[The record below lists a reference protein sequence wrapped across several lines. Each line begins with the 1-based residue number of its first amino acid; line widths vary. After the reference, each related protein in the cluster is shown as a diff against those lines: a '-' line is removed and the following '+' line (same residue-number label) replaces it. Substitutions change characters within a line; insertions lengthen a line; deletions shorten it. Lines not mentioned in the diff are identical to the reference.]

1 MKRDLIIDFD
11 GTIADSS
18 KRVYDLFIE
27 RHRLNGMPQFQ
38 RENLK
43 WNFAPY
49 ITEKEDRMECLS
61 YFSDPWMY
69 EFLDWTD
76 KYAKD
81 TIAELSKTYN
91 IIICSKREKG
101 AYEPLL
107 EWLERNMPCE
117 YQTCFLSAF
126 DKGMVGRRGSVII
139 DDKPSCLLGNKDRYK
154 KILFG
159 NYGYQQDEILEMD
172 FTKVKDLNEN
182 LVKCNTWKDVL
193 KELK

>member
-18 KRVYDLFIE
+18 KRIYNLFNE
-27 RHRLNGMPQFQ
+27 RHRLNGIPFK
-38 RENLK
+38 REDLK

-49 ITEKEDRMECLS
+49 ITEKEDRAECLS
-61 YFSDPWMY
+61 YFSDPKMY
-69 EFLDWTD
+69 EFLEWTD
-76 KYAKD
+76 EYAKEA
-81 TIAELSKTYN
+81 IAELSKTYN
-91 IIICSKREKG
+91 IIICSRRERG
-101 AYEPLL
+101 TYEPLL

-117 YQTCFLSAF
+117 YQTCFLSTF

-139 DDKPSCLLGNKDRYK
+139 DDKPSCLFGNKDRYK

-172 FTKVKDLNEN
+172 FAKVKDLNKN
-182 LVKCNTWKDVL
+182 FVKCNTWKDIL

>member
-18 KRVYDLFIE
+18 KRIYDLFKE

-76 KYAKD
+76 EYAKD
-81 TIAELSKTYN
+81 VIAELSKTYN